1 MKDNVKRIGD
11 ELLKHIRFVIHEA
24 AQGDTTF
31 EFKLRRWI
39 YARLQLDERKTKNSI
54 KQKLW
59 DSGKTKCQHCKKKFS
74 SLKGIELHRIN
85 SSLEYSVEN
94 CELIHKHCHQKI

>member
-11 ELLKHIRFVIHEA
+11 ELLKHIRFVIHEV

-39 YARLQLDERKTKNSI
+39 YARLQIDERKTKNSI
-54 KQKLW
+54 KAEKVKAKQRRLLFPKNIQNMSGWEKLL
-59 DSGKTKCQHCKKKFS
+59 SRSEQM
-74 SLKGIELHRIN
+74 
-85 SSLEYSVEN
+85 
-94 CELIHKHCHQKI
+94 